1 MARRQSSIR
10 GDFKLRG
17 VLRRIGQLGE
27 SDLPAALQE
36 AADLVLKTQK
46 DLIPKDTGDS
56 AEALQVRITKANQ
69 ISGLDARIGI
79 IGKRDNRKFYY
90 LRFIEHGTKGYT
102 GGKRSGNRNRR
113 KKNKTDGQSFFGY
126 QPDIPARP
134 AHPWLRP
141 SIDLNRAEIA
151 DIIRKAIDSTLE
163 KAAKGAGYE

>member
-36 AADLVLKTQK
+36 ASELVLKTQK
-46 DLIPKDTGDS
+46 ELIPKNTGAS
-56 AEALQVRITKANQ
+56 SEALQVRITKANQ

-79 IGKRDNRKFYY
+79 IGKRDNRKFFF
-90 LRFIEHGTKGYT
+90 LRFIEYGTKGRK
-102 GGKRSGNRNRR
+102 GKKGKNR
-113 KKNKTDGQSFFGY
+113 TDGQNFFGAN
-126 QPDIPARP
+126 PDIPAIP

-141 SIDLNRAEIA
+141 SIDLNRDEIRE
-151 DIIRKAIDSTLE
+151 IIAKAIDSTLE
-163 KAAKGAGYE
+163 KAAKGANSE